1 MIHSRMTRLIPLF
14 SIFFATQLS
23 CVSAATL
30 AAHKAY
36 YTLDVKRIDQASGLS
51 DVKGR
56 LAYEIKG
63 SDCEGYAVSYRIANR
78 FTRGDGTDPQE
89 SDLRLT
95 SFESGDGL
103 SLDVQE
109 TQFMNGEAKAK
120 SRVKAN
126 RPKLDAEASAD
137 LSGDETKSFKVDAK
151 ALFPTVFQKHLVDL
165 AESGKPRDDV
175 ITYEGSDGEKL
186 SRVITFIGA
195 KKTGL
200 ILDNAADDATK
211 AAFAKLA
218 YWPVTMSYY
227 AVDAAGDAQPDYQT
241 SFNMFENGV
250 STDLVLDYGTYALT
264 GKLNKIELF
273 KQDQCK

>member
-1 MIHSRMTRLIPLF
+1 MIHSRMARLIPLF
-14 SIFFATQLS
+14 SIGLLAQTGF
-23 CVSAATL
+23 SASATL

-36 YTLDVKRIDQASGLS
+36 YTLDVKRIDKASGLS
-51 DVKGR
+51 AVSGR

-63 SDCEGYAVSYRIANR
+63 SDCEGYAVNYRIANR
-78 FTRGDGTDPQE
+78 FVRNDGSDPQE
-89 SDLRLT
+89 SDYRLT
-95 SFESGDGL
+95 SFETGDGL
-103 SLDVQE
+103 TLDVQQ
-109 TQFMNGEAKAK
+109 TQLMNGEAKSKA
-120 SRVKAN
+120 RIKAN
-126 RPKLDAEASAD
+126 RTALDGEVSAD
-137 LSGDETKSFKVDAK
+137 LSGDQTKSFKVDAK
-151 ALFPTVFQKHLVDL
+151 ALFPTIFQKHLVDL

-175 ITYEGSDGEKL
+175 LVYEGSDGEKL

-195 KKTGL
+195 KKSGL
-200 ILDNAADDATK
+200 ELENVSDEATK
-211 AAFAKLA
+211 TTFAKLA

-227 AVDAAGDAQPDYQT
+227 PVDAGGDAQPDYQA